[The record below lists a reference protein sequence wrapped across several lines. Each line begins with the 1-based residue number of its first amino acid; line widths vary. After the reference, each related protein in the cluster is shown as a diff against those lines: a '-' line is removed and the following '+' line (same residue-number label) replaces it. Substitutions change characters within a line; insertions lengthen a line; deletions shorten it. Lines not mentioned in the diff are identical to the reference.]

1 MKTKR
6 IAVILIVCILVTQ
19 VSFGDVWEDIA
30 GYEYGDDPNP
40 CEQAEALLQE
50 TPINEYNKIEEKLI
64 AVVSSK
70 EATQT
75 GKSIACRFLQQVG
88 TDRCIT
94 AISGLLRDEM
104 LSDYARLV
112 LERLKSEQA
121 DKAMRDVLEKAPDK
135 ARIGILASLAE
146 RRDKKAVKSACKL
159 ANSNDPAVAEAAIQA
174 IGKIGGKDAA
184 QCLLSVKPPEN
195 LVPTHMHA
203 MVECARSLSGK
214 DAASLCEKVLAG
226 TYSPSRIAALRELAN
241 ADAAK
246 ASSLIAGAIKGSDV
260 KLRRGG
266 LGIVASTKGEK
277 LTQDML
283 ELLDELSSEQKA
295 ELILALGSRGDKTA
309 LKGIMRYIS
318 SEDTV
323 IRDASVT
330 AVSKLGDASVVKSLL
345 STADS
350 PKLRDSVTRVIAAM
364 KDDGIN
370 DVLVESLNNR
380 NLRIAAIQ
388 ASIAR
393 GCTEAVTTLLK
404 LVKDKDPDVME
415 QSWTGLA
422 ALASENDM
430 DSIMKTV
437 VEIRK
442 AEDLSNAEGAIRK
455 VFSRAEN
462 RSKCFE
468 VVARYYEPATE
479 ATKSFILD
487 LASATGDSNALKLER
502 NALESANKQ
511 LYAKALRALA
521 KWPNES
527 AAEDLLNLA
536 KNAPEQVDRIVA
548 LRGYIRIAG
557 METANLPV
565 TERMK
570 IFETAI
576 GLAKRNEEKK
586 AILAMLPKYPYPQA
600 LAIAERLRQDKALA
614 AEADTA
620 IQKIRQSTVT
630 KTLKATASINNG
642 NVKNALDGNKGSRW
656 DTTRPMQP
664 GDWFMIDFGIE
675 RTVEALTLDA
685 AGSRGDY
692 PRGYEIYASF
702 NGSSWGKPIVSG
714 KGSKPLTVI
723 KFPSPVQTRFIK
735 IVQTGSVPG
744 LFWSIHDLKV
754 DVK

>member
-1 MKTKR
+1 MTKR
-6 IAVILIVCILVTQ
+6 IAVILVACILMTQ

-40 CEQAEALLQE
+40 CEKAETLLQE

-64 AVVSSK
+64 VVVASK
-70 EATQT
+70 DATQT

-88 TDRCIT
+88 TDRCIP
-94 AISGLLRDEM
+94 AVSGLLRDEF

-121 DKAMRDVLEKAPDK
+121 DKAMRDALQKAPYK
-135 ARIGILASLAE
+135 ARVGILASLAE

-159 ANSNDPAVAEAAIQA
+159 AKSSDPAVAKAAIEA
-174 IGKIGGKDAA
+174 IGKIGGKEAA
-184 QCLLSVKPPEN
+184 GCLLSMEPAED
-195 LVPTHMHA
+195 LVPTQMHA
-203 MVECARSLSGK
+203 MIECARSLSGK

-226 TYSPSRIAALRELAN
+226 TYSPCRIAALRELAN
-241 ADAAK
+241 VDASK
-246 ASSLIAGAIKGSDV
+246 ASSLIAKAIKDSDV

-266 LGIVASTKGEK
+266 LGIVASTKGEE
-277 LTQDML
+277 LTRDML
-283 ELLDELSSEQKA
+283 ELLEELSSDQKA
-295 ELILALGSRGDKTA
+295 ELILALGARGDKTA
-309 LKGIMRYIS
+309 LKSIMKYIS
-318 SEDTV
+318 SEDAV

-330 AVSKLGDASVVKSLL
+330 AVSKLGDAGVVKSLL

-350 PKLRDSVTRVIAAM
+350 TKLRDSVTRVIAAM
-364 KDDGIN
+364 QDDSIN
-370 DVLVESLNNR
+370 AVLVESLNNR
-380 NLRIAAIQ
+380 NLTMAAIQ

-393 GCTEAVTTLLK
+393 GCTEAVPVLLK
-404 LVKDKDPDVME
+404 LVEDNDPDVRE

-422 ALASENDM
+422 ALASAEDM
-430 DSIMKTV
+430 DSIMKAV
-437 VEIRK
+437 LEIRK
-442 AEDLSNAEGAIRK
+442 AEDLSNAEGAVRK
-455 VFSRAEN
+455 VFSRADN
-462 RSKCFE
+462 RSRCFE

-479 ATKSFILD
+479 DTKTFILD
-487 LASATGDSNALKLER
+487 LAAAIGDSNALKLER

-527 AAEDLLNLA
+527 AAEDLLDQA
-536 KNAPEQVDRIVA
+536 KNASEEVDRIVA

-557 METANLPV
+557 MEAANLSG

-570 IFETAI
+570 MFETAI
-576 GLAKRNEEKK
+576 DLAKRNEEKK
-586 AILAMLPKYPYPQA
+586 TVLAMLPKYPYPQA

-614 AEADTA
+614 PEADTA
-620 IQKIRQSTVT
+620 IEKIRQSTVT
-630 KTLKATASINNG
+630 KTIKATASINNG
-642 NVKNALDGNKGSRW
+642 NVKNALDGNKGTRW

-664 GDWFMIDFGIE
+664 GDWFMIDFGVE
-675 RTVEALTLDA
+675 RMVTALTLDA

-692 PRGYEIYASF
+692 PRGYEVYVSF

-714 KGSKPLTVI
+714 KGTKPLTVI

>member
-1 MKTKR
+1 
-6 IAVILIVCILVTQ
+6 
-19 VSFGDVWEDIA
+19 
-30 GYEYGDDPNP
+30 
-40 CEQAEALLQE
+40 
-50 TPINEYNKIEEKLI
+50 
-64 AVVSSK
+64 
-70 EATQT
+70 
-75 GKSIACRFLQQVG
+75 
-88 TDRCIT
+88 
-94 AISGLLRDEM
+94 
-104 LSDYARLV
+104 
-112 LERLKSEQA
+112 
-121 DKAMRDVLEKAPDK
+121 
-135 ARIGILASLAE
+135 
-146 RRDKKAVKSACKL
+146 
-159 ANSNDPAVAEAAIQA
+159 
-174 IGKIGGKDAA
+174 
-184 QCLLSVKPPEN
+184 
-195 LVPTHMHA
+195 
-203 MVECARSLSGK
+203 
-214 DAASLCEKVLAG
+214 
-226 TYSPSRIAALRELAN
+226 
-241 ADAAK
+241 
-246 ASSLIAGAIKGSDV
+246 
-260 KLRRGG
+260 
-266 LGIVASTKGEK
+266 
-277 LTQDML
+277 
-283 ELLDELSSEQKA
+283 
-295 ELILALGSRGDKTA
+295 
-309 LKGIMRYIS
+309 
-318 SEDTV
+318 
-323 IRDASVT
+323 
-330 AVSKLGDASVVKSLL
+330 VSKLGDASVVKSLL

-370 DVLVESLNNR
+370 AVLVESLNNR
-380 NLRIAAIQ
+380 NLRMAAIQ

-393 GCTEAVTTLLK
+393 GCTEAVPVLLK
-404 LVKDKDPDVME
+404 LVQDKDPDVRE

-437 VEIRK
+437 IEIRR
-442 AEDLSNAEGAIRK
+442 AEDLSKAEGAIRK
-455 VFSRAEN
+455 IFSRAEN

-487 LASATGDSNALKLER
+487 LAAATGDSNALKLER
-502 NALESANKQ
+502 NALKSSNKQ
-511 LYAKALRALA
+511 LSAKALRALA

-527 AAEDLLNLA
+527 AAEDLLNQTKTA
-536 KNAPEQVDRIVA
+536 SEEVDRIVA

-570 IFETAI
+570 MFETAI

-586 AILAMLPKYPYPQA
+586 AVLAMLPKYPYPQA

-642 NVKNALDGNKGSRW
+642 DVKKALDGNKGTRW
-656 DTTRPMQP
+656 ATNRPMKP

-675 RTVEALTLDA
+675 RTVAALTLDA

-692 PRGYEIYASF
+692 PRGYEVYASF

-714 KGSKPLTVI
+714 KGTKPLTVI
-723 KFPSPVQTRFIK
+723 KFPKPVQTRFIK

-754 DVK
+754 EVK